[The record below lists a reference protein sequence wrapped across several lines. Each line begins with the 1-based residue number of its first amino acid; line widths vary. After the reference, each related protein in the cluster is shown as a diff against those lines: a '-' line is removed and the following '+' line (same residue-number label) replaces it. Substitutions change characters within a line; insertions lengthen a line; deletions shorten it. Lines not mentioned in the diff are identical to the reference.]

1 MSITTIKLTVN
12 GQDHEVTGEAG
23 RSLVDVLRSD
33 LGLPGSR
40 EGCGIGICG
49 ACTVLV
55 DGKPMSGCL
64 LLAEQAMGKQLTTV
78 EGLPPADSL
87 HRVQQAFI
95 DHRAFQ
101 CAYCTPGFILSTVAL
116 LDRNPSPTDD
126 EIVEALSASLC
137 RCGSYRNILGAVQS
151 LRSS

>member
-1 MSITTIKLTVN
+1 
-12 GQDHEVTGEAG
+12 
-23 RSLVDVLRSD
+23 
-33 LGLPGSR
+33 
-40 EGCGIGICG
+40 
-49 ACTVLV
+49 VLV

-64 LLAEQAMGKQLTTV
+64 LLAEQAVGKQLTTV
-78 EGLPPADSL
+78 EGLPAGDSL

-101 CAYCTPGFILSTVAL
+101 CAYCTPGFLLGAVAL
-116 LDRNPSPTDD
+116 LDENPAPTDG

-137 RCGSYRNILGAVQS
+137 RCGSYGNILSAVRS